1 MRRIYQVAS
10 LVVLAVSVYV
20 IWEAKGLDYMSSL
33 GPGPGFF
40 PLWMGIVLAALSIG
54 WLVQVSTTP
63 QGPLET
69 GFVPDRRAA
78 LRILSIVGA
87 LVVLSALLEI
97 FGFQVTGFLFLLF
110 LLFALGRQNPLLT
123 VVLSLVGSFGTY
135 YLFKV
140 WLQVP
145 LPTAGIDFLQNL
157 GL

>member
-1 MRRIYQVAS
+1 MRRVYQVAS
-10 LVVLAVSVYV
+10 LGVLFVSLYV

-40 PLWMGIVLAALSIG
+40 PLWMGILLGALSIG
-54 WLVQVSTTP
+54 WFVQVSMTP
-63 QGPLET
+63 QGPIEV
-69 GFVPDRRAA
+69 GFIPDRNAVT
-78 LRILSIVGA
+78 RIVSIILA

-97 FGFQVTGFLFLLF
+97 LGFQLTGFLFLLF
-110 LLFALGRQNPLLT
+110 LLFALGRQHPLLT
-123 VVLSLVGSFGTY
+123 LVLSLAGSFGTY

-145 LPTAGIDFLQNL
+145 LPTSGIDFLSNL